1 VITSVPCRLVHARTR
16 TQTADPALQNVR
28 HPCSQVFLRRR
39 FMANDGIY
47 RKTEKGRTEI
57 ATRANRL
64 GLRERTML
72 IMVDDK
78 TTRSGLLAKNSHPTS
93 EGILNSLLAD
103 GYIEIA
109 SGTEAAGSGS
119 ASTTPAASATT
130 VAPTTA
136 PTAPTPVQPDVEVSL
151 QSASRYACRALV
163 TFLGPGADDLT
174 ALVEKCKDVGELTAR
189 FEKCRDVI
197 QAMAGKRKAEE
208 FWAGASARLPK
219 A

>member
-1 VITSVPCRLVHARTR
+1 
-16 TQTADPALQNVR
+16 
-28 HPCSQVFLRRR
+28 
-39 FMANDGIY
+39 MAGDGVY

-64 GLRERTML
+64 GMRERTML

-78 TTRSGLLAKNSHPTS
+78 TTRSGLLAKNAHPTS

-109 SGTEAAGSGS
+109 PGTATAGATAAPEVAS
-119 ASTTPAASATT
+119 APSSVAPSVAPAAA
-130 VAPTTA
+130 APPA
-136 PTAPTPVQPDVEVSL
+136 AQADVEVSL

-163 TFLGPGADDLT
+163 AYLGPGADDLT
-174 ALVEKCKDVGELTAR
+174 ALVEKCKGLDELTAR
-189 FEKCRDVI
+189 LQKCRDVI

-208 FWAGASARLPK
+208 FWVSVSARLPK

>member
-1 VITSVPCRLVHARTR
+1 
-16 TQTADPALQNVR
+16 
-28 HPCSQVFLRRR
+28 
-39 FMANDGIY
+39 MANEDIY
-47 RKTEKGRTEI
+47 RKTEKGRSEI
-57 ATRANRL
+57 ATRANKL

-78 TTRSGLLAKNSHPTS
+78 STRAGLLTKNSHPTS

-109 SGTEAAGSGS
+109 PGTAAAASPSS
-119 ASTTPAASATT
+119 APAPAAAAA
-130 VAPTTA
+130 APGA
-136 PTAPTPVQPDVEVSL
+136 AAVEVSL

-163 TFLGPGADDLT
+163 TILGPGADDLT
-174 ALVEKCKDVGELTAR
+174 ALVEKCKGVEELTAR
-189 FEKCRDVI
+189 LEKCRDVI

-208 FWAGASARLPK
+208 FWAAASARLPK

>member
-1 VITSVPCRLVHARTR
+1 M
-16 TQTADPALQNVR
+16 ADG
-28 HPCSQVFLRRR
+28 
-39 FMANDGIY
+39 GIY

-57 ATRANRL
+57 ATRVNRL

-78 TTRSGLLAKNSHPTS
+78 TTRAGLLAKNAHPTS

-103 GYIEIA
+103 GYIEIT
-109 SGTEAAGSGS
+109 SGAGVAAV
-119 ASTTPAASATT
+119 TPAPAVPA
-130 VAPTTA
+130 VAAAEPAAVGAA
-136 PTAPTPVQPDVEVSL
+136 PVEVSL
-151 QSASRYACRALV
+151 QSASRYACRSLV

-174 ALVEKCKDVGELTAR
+174 ALVEKCKGVEDLTAR
-189 FEKCRDVI
+189 LEKCRDVI
-197 QAMAGKRKAEE
+197 QAMAGRRKAEE